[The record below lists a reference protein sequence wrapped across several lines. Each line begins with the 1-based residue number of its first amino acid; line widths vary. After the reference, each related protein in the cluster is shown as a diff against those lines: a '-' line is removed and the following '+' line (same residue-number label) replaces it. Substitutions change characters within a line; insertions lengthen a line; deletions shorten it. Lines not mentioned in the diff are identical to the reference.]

1 MGHETISW
9 KCARVNLFTCS
20 IVRTID
26 FFGAPGPQNRKLVR
40 LLVNPKSPHDADMKI
55 RGAELDST
63 HSCDVQTVLCAKTA

>member
-1 MGHETISW
+1 VTYCDKSN
-9 KCARVNLFTCS
+9 KFTCS
-20 IVRTID
+20 IVRVID

-63 HSCDVQTVLCAKTA
+63 PSCDVQTVPCAKTA